1 MKKYVCKICGY
12 VYDEAN
18 EKVKFDDLPDD
29 WKCPLCSAPK
39 SMFQLLEEESVSDEE
54 KKIENSQVQEELS
67 DMREM
72 TYGELSALCSNLS
85 RGCEKQYLSREA
97 ELFKKLS
104 DYYDKK
110 SKEQKEDNYNID
122 LLIDKINNDL
132 ETNYKKAREISEKEK
147 DRGALRIITWGEKVT
162 MILKSL
168 LTSYQSKGEDFFK
181 DKKIYVCDICGFIY
195 VGEEAPDIC
204 PICKVPSFKILEV
217 RKEVV

>member
-12 VYDEAN
+12 IYDEAN

-29 WKCPLCSAPK
+29 WKCPLCGAPK
-39 SMFQLLEEESVSDEE
+39 SMFQLLEEESENIKE
-54 KKIENSQVQEELS
+54 KNIENNPVVEE

-85 RGCEKQYLSREA
+85 RGCEKQYLSRES

-110 SKEQKEDNYNID
+110 SKEKNEDNYNID
-122 LLIDKINNDL
+122 ALIDKINNDL

-162 MILKSL
+162 LILKPL
-168 LTSYQSKGEDFFK
+168 LTSYQSKGEDSFK

-195 VGEEAPDIC
+195 VGNEVPSIC
-204 PICKVPSFKILEV
+204 PICKVPSFKILEIG
-217 RKEVV
+217 KEVR

>member
-29 WKCPLCSAPK
+29 WKCPLCGAPK
-39 SMFQLLEEESVSDEE
+39 SMFQLLEEESEDSKE
-54 KKIENSQVQEELS
+54 KNIENSQVQEELS

-147 DRGALRIITWGEKVT
+147 DRGGLRIITWGEKVT

-195 VGEEAPDIC
+195 VGEEVPDIC

>member
-1 MKKYVCKICGY
+1 M
-12 VYDEAN
+12 
-18 EKVKFDDLPDD
+18 
-29 WKCPLCSAPK
+29 
-39 SMFQLLEEESVSDEE
+39 
-54 KKIENSQVQEELS
+54 
-67 DMREM
+67 
-72 TYGELSALCSNLS
+72 
-85 RGCEKQYLSREA
+85 
-97 ELFKKLS
+97 FKKLS

-195 VGEEAPDIC
+195 VGEEVPDIC